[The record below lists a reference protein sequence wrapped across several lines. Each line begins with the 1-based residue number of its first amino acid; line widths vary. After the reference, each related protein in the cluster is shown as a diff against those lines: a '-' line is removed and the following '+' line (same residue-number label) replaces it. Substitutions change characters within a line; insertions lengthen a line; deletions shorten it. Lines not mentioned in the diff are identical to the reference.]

1 MNRKSIFVKAI
12 VSIFCLTG
20 LIVLPFSCKETASPV
35 ILTHGEMKVYPALP
49 GSEYKSDHYLVNVSQ
64 NGISK
69 ESYVYFN
76 LNPLDGDGAT
86 QYMSLAN
93 HFTTFSFSGEV
104 VVKVTLP
111 LRSSLASVEM
121 RPLNK
126 KVSATTAGNVI
137 TFTITSP
144 GNYYLFVNGE
154 EKHPLFIFANK
165 LEVNPPAPSGDPN
178 ITYLEPGTHTNIPS
192 LPGTYYFKPGLH
204 DIGEKGGT
212 FQNLPSGVTIYL
224 AGGAFVR
231 GRIESTSSGTLTV
244 RGRGVLSGIK
254 IPHVVGLWA
263 NFMVDA
269 YHGGATVEGIILSD
283 APQDNIVA
291 VAKSS
296 ADNVKILSWHWFTE
310 GIGFFGW
317 GSTISN
323 SFFKTPEDMVLL
335 FTSDMVVKDN
345 VFYQDGSSPLQL
357 GWNSKVD
364 VNNVTVD
371 GVDIV
376 GCIPGNTYQGPGGYT
391 APNMPLIGLR
401 NDNGAKYKGIVISNV
416 RCDVKAY
423 MLIFIQLKASYPPG
437 VTGTGGVD
445 GITFRN
451 ITIPIQP
458 IIPSL
463 FDGNGS
469 NPGDIKN
476 VTFDNVTI
484 GGVKLTEQNSSN
496 YISRL
501 GNTSGFIYK

>member
-1 MNRKSIFVKAI
+1 LKKTKFI
-12 VSIFCLTG
+12 LG
-20 LIVLPFSCKETASPV
+20 LIVIILPCFLAFLFSCKKTSETLNLV
-35 ILTHGEMKVYPALP
+35 KGEAKIYPALP
-49 GSEYKSDHYLVNVSQ
+49 GNQYRSDRYLVSVSQ
-64 NGISK
+64 NGTTLD
-69 ESYVYFN
+69 SYVYFN
-76 LNPLDGDGAT
+76 TNPLDGDGAT
-86 QYMSLAN
+86 KYMSLAN

-126 KVSATTAGNVI
+126 KVTATTSGNVI
-137 TFTITSP
+137 TFSLTSP

-165 LEVNPPAPSGDPN
+165 LEVNPPAPAGDPN
-178 ITYLEPGTHTNIPS
+178 ITYLEPGNHTNSPVS
-192 LPGTYYFKPGLH
+192 PGIYYFKPGMH
-204 DIGEKGGT
+204 DIGEKGSA

-231 GRIESTSSGTLTV
+231 GRFESTSSGTLTV
-244 RGRGVLSGIK
+244 RGRGVLSGIN
-254 IPHVVGLWA
+254 IPHVIGLWA
-263 NFMVDA
+263 NFMIDA
-269 YHGGATVEGIILSD
+269 YHGGAIVEGIVLSD
-283 APQDNIVA
+283 APQDNIIA
-291 VAKSS
+291 VTKSS

-364 VNNVTVD
+364 VNNVVVD

-376 GCIPGNTYQGPGGYT
+376 GSVPGTTAQGPGGYT
-391 APNMPLIGLR
+391 SPNMPLIGLR
-401 NDNGAKYKGIVISNV
+401 NNNGANYKGITISNV

-423 MLIFIQLKASYPPG
+423 MLIFMQLKASYPPG

-451 ITIPIQP
+451 INIPIQP

-476 VTFDNVTI
+476 ITFENVVI
-484 GGVKLTEQNSSN
+484 GGEKLTEQNASK
-496 YISRL
+496 YITRS
-501 GNTSGFIYK
+501 GNTSGFTYR

>member
-1 MNRKSIFVKAI
+1 MKDGKLMAKIIFRI
-12 VSIFCLTG
+12 IFIGTV
-20 LIVLPFSCKETASPV
+20 VLFFSCKKSGTSDLIVE
-35 ILTHGEMKVYPALP
+35 GEVKVYPALP
-49 GSEYKSDHYLVNVSQ
+49 GNLYRSDRYVVSVSQ
-64 NGISK
+64 NGISQD
-69 ESYVYFN
+69 SYVYFN
-76 LNPLDGDGAT
+76 TNPLDGDGAT

-104 VVKVTLP
+104 TVKVTLP
-111 LRSSLASVEM
+111 LRSTITSVEV
-121 RPLNK
+121 RPLVK
-126 KVSATTAGNVI
+126 KVSATQNGNVI
-137 TFTITSP
+137 TFNLSSQ
-144 GNYYLFVNGE
+144 GNYYLYVNGE
-154 EKHPLFIFANK
+154 DKHPLFIFANK
-165 LEVNPPAPSGDPN
+165 LEVNPPASAGDPN
-178 ITYLEPGTHTNIPS
+178 VTYLEPGNHINS
-192 LPGTYYFKPGLH
+192 SVLPGIYYFKPGLH
-204 DIGEKGGT
+204 DIGEKGSA

-231 GRIESTSSGTLTV
+231 GRFESTSSGTLTV
-244 RGRGVLSGIK
+244 KGRGVLSGIN
-254 IPHVVGLWA
+254 IPHVIGLFA

-269 YHGGATVEGIILSD
+269 YHGGVIVEGIIISD

-291 VAKSS
+291 VATSS
-296 ADNVKILSWHWFTE
+296 ADNVKILSWHWFNE
-310 GIGFFGW
+310 GVGFFGRS
-317 GSTISN
+317 STVSN
-323 SFFKTPEDMVLL
+323 SFFKSPEDNILL
-335 FTSDMVVKDN
+335 FSSNMVVRDN
-345 VFYQDGSSPLQL
+345 VFYQDGSSPLQF

-364 VNNVTVD
+364 VTNVTVD

-391 APNMPLIGLR
+391 TPNMPIIGLR
-401 NDNGAKYKGIVISNV
+401 NNNGANYKGILISNV
-416 RCDVKAY
+416 RCDVKPY

-458 IIPSL
+458 IIPNL

-476 VTFDNVTI
+476 VTFENVTI

-496 YISRL
+496 YISRS